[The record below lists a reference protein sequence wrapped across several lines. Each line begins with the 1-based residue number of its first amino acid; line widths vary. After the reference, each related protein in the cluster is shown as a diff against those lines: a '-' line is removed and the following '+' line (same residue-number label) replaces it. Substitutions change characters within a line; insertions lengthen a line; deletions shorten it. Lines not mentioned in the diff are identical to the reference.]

1 MRHIKM
7 MMVSLGLLLLLGA
20 LAYGAF
26 WTNLTNWGGP
36 ALLSLLQSH
45 LDGRVTVKEI
55 SGNPIS
61 GLVYQD
67 LTITDPDGQEVFAAN
82 RVGLRLSLVSLLTL
96 HLDLRAL
103 VLDNSKF
110 FLVKEKSGQWN
121 ISRLLKPEAHPAIP
135 DQPQGLRG
143 KIATFLLRKINLT
156 NLQVDDG
163 ELVLTDGGGT
173 RRFPNL
179 YLKSSLTIRNF
190 GLPQQKTQLDIASL
204 RFTTPQGPVELETHL
219 KVGPGLMTIDS
230 LNFKLGGQTVV
241 SLTGKV
247 CPPVTGLT
255 CSLTGQIGP
264 LSGAKIHGL
273 WPQWPAPWD
282 LSGEFQL
289 NSTPEEGKVRLQGRI
304 GQATVEVKGDLDA
317 KVKPA
322 VFELDLDLKGLITAQ
337 LKEINHPALQKI
349 QGLSPVNAHL
359 HLKGTGLP
367 WNPESLASSL
377 TLEPFHYKELKVE
390 KARLDLSGN
399 ARKQDLK
406 ASAAGNFGALALTA
420 TGRLLPLG
428 EGGPGLHGDMTLET
442 RAFQPAMVG
451 VSQLAGST
459 LTTCLTG
466 RFRLPENLS
475 PAQLYLAGNLEA
487 SGRLNRQPLQNLTA
501 GFVLEGRKLTLSRA
515 DVQMAGLA
523 ASVKGTLTE
532 SNLDVAFTASVANS
546 RLLPLPPG
554 AVFASLTAEGA
565 ARGPWKSPQVTLAAT
580 VRNLSVQSVA
590 LESAN
595 LHGDLSGWPPQTG
608 TLKLLGSQ
616 MKTPAG
622 AFTRLHLE
630 ASGSNGQWQFK
641 AAATSPKEPNFE
653 LAGTADLAARP
664 LAFNLARVNW
674 RSQALT
680 LKNQAP
686 FQVHLLPGWE
696 ISTATFQVDGGTV
709 TIAGLARGQE
719 VSGRLDVKNVNA
731 ALLAPLGF
739 PATGKVN
746 GHLGL
751 AGTPANP
758 VINGQ
763 LALSGGRVQNIPIQV
778 FTTTLNY
785 QAAQMQVSGYLEA
798 GPQRSRLVWQGS
810 VPVQLSLAPIR
821 FALGNDGL
829 NLRVQSENVNLG
841 LLTVFNKEVLSAA
854 SPVTAQVDAKGDP
867 HKPLVSGFIRWGEGS
882 LRLRQAGATYT
893 LEPGEIRLLGDKIT
907 IPGIVLASDG
917 SIRLSG
923 EVTLAGIPTAAVQ
936 GRSDNFLLMDRG
948 GNNLWVNGSVDLRGP
963 LSALVTKGR
972 LTVPKAQFRPTFFQ
986 SGQDPD
992 VVLVRHQPRSQDQ
1005 PAAAPALYRNMQIDV
1020 SIEAPGNVWLKDPV
1034 GKMELA
1040 ADLKAKKAP
1049 GAKLVMGGQ
1058 IRSLQGTINI
1068 EDRPFKVERGTLT
1081 LPGIPNKPI
1090 LVDLKADHPMD
1101 DITLILAISGT
1112 VTNPIIHMESLP
1124 PLPPADVLSYLVFGA
1139 PAATLT
1145 RDQYLAL
1152 GAQQLGVLG
1161 GISTAKLSEI
1171 LGSTIPLLS
1180 GIKVKTGMVSGR
1192 PTVGLQKE
1200 VTKNVS
1206 IFVGRNLN
1214 EERGTYEQQAGIEYK
1229 INKNWSVES
1238 QVGTRNS
1245 GADVY
1250 FNYDF

>member
-1 MRHIKM
+1 PEAPPAPPAQPP
-7 MMVSLGLLLLLGA
+7 GLL
-20 LAYGAF
+20 
-26 WTNLTNWGGP
+26 
-36 ALLSLLQSH
+36 
-45 LDGRVTVKEI
+45 
-55 SGNPIS
+55 
-61 GLVYQD
+61 
-67 LTITDPDGQEVFAAN
+67 
-82 RVGLRLSLVSLLTL
+82 
-96 HLDLRAL
+96 
-103 VLDNSKF
+103 
-110 FLVKEKSGQWN
+110 
-121 ISRLLKPEAHPAIP
+121 
-135 DQPQGLRG
+135 G
-143 KIATFLLRKINLT
+143 KITAYFLREINLA

-163 ELVLTDGGGT
+163 EIVITDGGST

-179 YLKSSLTIRNF
+179 YLKSSLTLYSF
-190 GLPQQKTQLDIASL
+190 GQPQQQARINIASL
-204 RFTTPQGPVELETHL
+204 RLTTPQGRAELETRL
-219 KVGPGLMTIDS
+219 RYGAGLATIDS
-230 LNFKLGGQTVV
+230 LNLKLAGQTVL
-241 SLTGKV
+241 SLEGEV
-247 CPPVTGLT
+247 CRPLTGLT
-255 CSLTGQIGP
+255 CSLTGKIGP
-264 LSGAKIHGL
+264 LEGAKIHGL

-282 LSGEFQL
+282 LSGGFFL
-289 NSTPEEGKVRLQGRI
+289 TSTPEAGQIRLQGRI

-317 KVKPA
+317 KAKPA
-322 VFELDLDLKGLITAQ
+322 AFELEMNLKGLTTAQ
-337 LKEINHPALQKI
+337 LKEINNPAVQKI
-349 QGLSPVNAHL
+349 QGLSPVNARL
-359 HLKGTGLP
+359 HLKGAGLP
-367 WNPESLASSL
+367 WNPESLATSL
-377 TLEPFHYKELKVE
+377 TLEPFRYKELKVE

-399 ARKQDLK
+399 ARQQDLK
-406 ASAAGNFGALALTA
+406 ASAEGNFGGLALTA
-420 TGRLLPLG
+420 AGRLLPLG
-428 EGGPGLHGDMTLET
+428 EGGPGLHGDLTLQT
-442 RAFQPAMVG
+442 REFQPGLVG
-451 VSQLAGST
+451 VSKLAGSN
-459 LTTCLTG
+459 LTTCFTG
-466 RFRLPENLS
+466 KFRLPDNLS
-475 PAQLYLAGNLEA
+475 PAHLYLAGNLEA
-487 SGRLNRQPLQNLTA
+487 SGRVNKQPLQNLTA

-532 SNLDVAFTASVANS
+532 STMDVAFTASVANS
-546 RLLPLPPG
+546 RLVPLPPG
-554 AVFASLTAEGA
+554 AAFASLTAEGA

-580 VRNLSVQSVA
+580 ARNLSVQGVT

-595 LHGDLSGWPPQTG
+595 LNAALAGWPPQSG

-622 AFTRLHLE
+622 TFTRLHLE
-630 ASGSNGQWQFK
+630 ASGSNGQWQFQ

-674 RSQALT
+674 RSQTLT

-696 ISTATFQVDGGTV
+696 ISTATFQVDGGVV

-731 ALLAPLGF
+731 ALLAPLSF
-739 PATGKVN
+739 PATGSLS
-746 GHLGL
+746 GQLSL
-751 AGTPANP
+751 AGTPSNP

-763 LALSGGRVQNIPIQV
+763 LALSAGRVQNIPIQV

-785 QAAQMQVSGYLEA
+785 QAARMLVSGYLEA

-821 FALGNDGL
+821 FALGNEGL

-841 LLTVFNKEVLSAA
+841 LLTIFSKEVMSAA
-854 SPVTAQVDAKGDP
+854 GPVTAQVEAKGDP
-867 HKPLVSGFIRWGEGS
+867 HKPLISGFIRWGEGS

-907 IPGIVLASDG
+907 IPGIILASDG
-917 SIRLSG
+917 TIRLSG
-923 EVTLAGIPTAAVQ
+923 EVTLAGVPAAVVQ

-948 GNNLWVNGSVDLRGP
+948 GNNLWVNGFVDLRGP
-963 LSALVTKGR
+963 LSALVAKGR

-992 VVLVRHQPRSQDQ
+992 VVLVRHQPRAQEQ

-1040 ADLKAKKAP
+1040 ANLTARKAP
-1049 GAKLVMGGQ
+1049 GSKLVMGGQ

-1101 DITLILAISGT
+1101 DITLILAINGT

-1238 QVGTRNS
+1238 QIGTRNS